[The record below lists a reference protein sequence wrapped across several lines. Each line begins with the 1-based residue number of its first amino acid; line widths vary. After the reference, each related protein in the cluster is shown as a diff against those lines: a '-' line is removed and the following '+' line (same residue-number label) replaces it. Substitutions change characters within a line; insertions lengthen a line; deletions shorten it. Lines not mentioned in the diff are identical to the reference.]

1 MGLAQAITEART
13 RRAQEQARALEEHFR
28 AHGTPEKN
36 DLGRILMVKRQFP
49 LVDDSTFARV
59 LNEAQDPIL
68 LSLRSRVGLSDA
80 EIVKALISKP

>member
-1 MGLAQAITEART
+1 M
-13 RRAQEQARALEEHFR
+13 RRAKQQARALEEHFR

-59 LNEAQDPIL
+59 LNEAQDPIM
-68 LSLRSRVGLSDA
+68 SVITGEGADV
-80 EIVKALISKP
+80 VKALIGR

>member
-1 MGLAQAITEART
+1 M
-13 RRAQEQARALEEHFR
+13 RRAKEQARALAAHFR
-28 AHGTPEKN
+28 AHGTPEPN
-36 DLGRILMVKRQFP
+36 DLGRILAVRRQFP
-49 LVDDSTFARV
+49 LVDGSTFAMV